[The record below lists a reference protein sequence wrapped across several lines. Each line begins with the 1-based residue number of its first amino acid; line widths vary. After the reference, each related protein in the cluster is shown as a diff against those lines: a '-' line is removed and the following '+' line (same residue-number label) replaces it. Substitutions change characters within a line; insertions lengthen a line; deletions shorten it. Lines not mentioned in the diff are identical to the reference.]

1 MLLKTLDVKEWWR
14 VNSHFLF
21 YSNSTGL
28 EFKKV
33 GEEKGTVKQEIKMRE
48 EEEMLQREEVPLLL
62 VEERTEVLDP
72 LRVVTV

>member
-1 MLLKTLDVKEWWR
+1 M
-14 VNSHFLF
+14 
-21 YSNSTGL
+21 
-28 EFKKV
+28 